1 MEMCK
6 CESRGQKQTASADNT
21 QISWC
26 IDPDWDT
33 AVRGG
38 AGDPHGSS
46 REQAQACAA
55 LLCAARPA
63 WPSGCAV
70 LPVSRGRRVTS
81 ASWLQQR
88 SLQAA
93 PARHQ
98 PLRHLR
104 ILARVQQGSQKFS
117 RQQPLGAELFS
128 QKKIHNSSK
137 DQKRG
142 TSPQTGSAERAV
154 GKSMPAPSSAEPIY
168 SAQHQ
173 KGHKI
178 YSLSIFLF
186 LFL

>member
-6 CESRGQKQTASADNT
+6 CESRGQNQTASADNT

-38 AGDPHGSS
+38 AGDPHRSS

-63 WPSGCAV
+63 WPSGCAE
-70 LPVSRGRRVTS
+70 LPVSRSRRVTS

-93 PARHQ
+93 PAQHQ
-98 PLRHLR
+98 PLRHLC
-104 ILARVQQGSQKFS
+104 ILVRVQQCSQKFS
-117 RQQPLGAELFS
+117 RQQPLGVVFLYKNYLVSLRTKKEELLS
-128 QKKIHNSSK
+128 TDSICTVYRGKIH
-137 DQKRG
+137 
-142 TSPQTGSAERAV
+142 PGS
-154 GKSMPAPSSAEPIY
+154 I
-168 SAQHQ
+168 
-173 KGHKI
+173 
-178 YSLSIFLF
+178 
-186 LFL
+186 